1 MRRAIKSKI
10 EYYSIDN
17 QNKVVRAWNK
27 TKAAKK
33 LNCDISTVRENKTY
47 GGNK

>member
-10 EYYSIDN
+10 EYRCIN
-17 QNKVVRAWNK
+17 NPTKVVKAWNK

-33 LNCDISTVRENKTY
+33 LKTDISNIREVK
-47 GGNK
+47 